1 MFEHTLSLWMW
12 GQAAARC
19 VLWLAE
25 WASESMSLH
34 TLFQGDPP
42 WLPWRPEA
50 ICCIT
55 GSGIFYW
62 WLALGVLEPVF
73 CWSKQQTWSE
83 NSSKNLQNKM
93 KVLFFLTLIWKCFA
107 WSLWLISLF
116 INIVI
121 IIHLLVAG
129 PTNLNKCFCLWCLCT
144 EFPRGHLSVK
154 KKQWWWVIKW
164 VN

>member
-83 NSSKNLQNKM
+83 NSSKNLQNNM
-93 KVLFFLTLIWKCFA
+93 KVHFFHLNIKVQIHMHVYN
-107 WSLWLISLF
+107 SLLEVFDWFHDLST
-116 INIVI
+116 VI

-129 PTNLNKCFCLWCLCT
+129 QTNLNKCFCLWCLCT

-154 KKQWWWVIKW
+154 
-164 VN
+164 